1 MKWLL
6 IGIFFFYSLA
16 VSAVEHNNSLNCK
29 KNLQHLLSSINTMRA
44 DFEQISY
51 TEKNNIHQ
59 KKQGYLIAKRPGNIL
74 WVTKSPLEQHIIAD
88 NKNIWIYDP
97 DLEQATVSKFSQDLI
112 RNPAILFI
120 GSIENAELSYDINC
134 TGIGPIDFVL
144 TPINTNS
151 LYEKIEL
158 SFENKVPLSIKLWDS
173 LGYRSEIYL
182 IKTQLNRVVENKNF
196 QFDLPEGVDVI
207 RHK

>member
-6 IGIFFFYSLA
+6 IGAIFFSSFA
-16 VSAVEHNNSLNCK
+16 VFSSEHNSSLSCK
-29 KNLQHLLSSINTMRA
+29 KNLQHLLSSINTMKA

-59 KKQGYLIAKRPGNIL
+59 KKQGYLLAKRPGNIL
-74 WVTKSPLEQHIIAD
+74 WVTKSPMQQHIIAD

-97 DLEQATVSKFSQDLI
+97 DLEQVTVSKFSQDLAK
-112 RNPAILFI
+112 NPAILFI
-120 GSIENAELSYDINC
+120 GSIENSELSYDISC
-134 TGIGPIDFVL
+134 TEIRPIDFIL

-158 SFENKVPLSIKLWDS
+158 SFENKVPLSMKLWDS
-173 LGYRSEIYL
+173 LGYRSEI
-182 IKTQLNRVVENKNF
+182 
-196 QFDLPEGVDVI
+196 
-207 RHK
+207 